1 MSNEIIIIG
10 LGRLGSRIAEVLL
23 EEKKRIIIFEKDEE
37 KINSFLQDHPNEN
50 IVLTDVTSNNF
61 AENYKLF
68 DYYSI
73 IVTIITNVEASLVVT
88 NHIQEAIK
96 KNNKKNNKSK
106 QECWLSICAGNKNH
120 ESLLKKIGDFSN
132 QKILSINNILGEELA
147 FGSMHHVKSYS
158 FLPTLLNDQ
167 KYPQCCF
174 LLKIKRDMTLREI
187 LSPQFIYLD
196 KLKNDKSSLL
206 PADETKENNLCIG
219 LFTQRIFLS
228 AHQLTL
234 DHQLVQGDQLL
245 LFAKVNI
252 IAEMEKK
259 LSI

>member
-10 LGRLGSRIAEVLL
+10 LGRLGSRIAEALL
-23 EEKKRIIIFEKDEE
+23 EEKKRIIIFEKNQE
-37 KINSFLQDHPNEN
+37 KIKSFLQDHPNEN
-50 IVLTDVTSNNF
+50 IVLTDVTTNNF

-88 NHIQEAIK
+88 NNIQEAIK
-96 KNNKKNNKSK
+96 NNNNKSK
-106 QECWLSICAGNKNH
+106 QECWLSICAGNNNH

-147 FGSMHHVKSYS
+147 FGSMHHVKSYP

-167 KYPQCCF
+167 KYPQCGF

-187 LSPQFIYLD
+187 LPPEFIYPD

-206 PADETKENNLCIG
+206 PSDETKENNLCIG

-252 IAEMEKK
+252 IAEMEKQ

>member
-88 NHIQEAIK
+88 NHIQEVIK

-106 QECWLSICAGNKNH
+106 QEC
-120 ESLLKKIGDFSN
+120 
-132 QKILSINNILGEELA
+132 
-147 FGSMHHVKSYS
+147 
-158 FLPTLLNDQ
+158 
-167 KYPQCCF
+167 
-174 LLKIKRDMTLREI
+174 
-187 LSPQFIYLD
+187 
-196 KLKNDKSSLL
+196 
-206 PADETKENNLCIG
+206 
-219 LFTQRIFLS
+219 
-228 AHQLTL
+228 
-234 DHQLVQGDQLL
+234 
-245 LFAKVNI
+245 
-252 IAEMEKK
+252 
-259 LSI
+259 

>member
-1 MSNEIIIIG
+1 
-10 LGRLGSRIAEVLL
+10 
-23 EEKKRIIIFEKDEE
+23 
-37 KINSFLQDHPNEN
+37 
-50 IVLTDVTSNNF
+50 
-61 AENYKLF
+61 
-68 DYYSI
+68 
-73 IVTIITNVEASLVVT
+73 
-88 NHIQEAIK
+88 
-96 KNNKKNNKSK
+96 
-106 QECWLSICAGNKNH
+106 
-120 ESLLKKIGDFSN
+120 
-132 QKILSINNILGEELA
+132 
-147 FGSMHHVKSYS
+147 MHHVKSYS

-234 DHQLVQGDQLL
+234 DHQLVQGDKLL

>member
-50 IVLTDVTSNNF
+50 IVLTDVTTNNF

-68 DYYSI
+68 NYYSI
-73 IVTIITNVEASLVVT
+73 IVTIITNVEASLIVT
-88 NHIQEAIK
+88 NNIQEAI
-96 KNNKKNNKSK
+96 KKNNKSK

-147 FGSMHHVKSYS
+147 FGSMHHVKSYP